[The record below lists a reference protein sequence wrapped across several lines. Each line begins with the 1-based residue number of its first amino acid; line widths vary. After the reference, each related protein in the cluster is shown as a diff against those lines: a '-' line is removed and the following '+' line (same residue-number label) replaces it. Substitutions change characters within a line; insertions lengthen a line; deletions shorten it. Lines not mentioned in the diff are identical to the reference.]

1 MLDLE
6 SIVSAL
12 PHRYP
17 FLMVDRILV
26 IETNKHIIGYKN
38 ISNNE
43 PWVQGHFPN
52 QPLFPGALI
61 IETMA
66 QIGGFAFYQESK
78 NKKEQLR
85 GYLIKVDKMKFIG
98 QVLPG
103 DRLVIEGDVIASV
116 NNMAQVKCVAKV
128 DETIV
133 ASGVLSYAFQ

>member
-6 SIVSAL
+6 SIISAL

-17 FLMVDRILV
+17 FLMVDRILE
-26 IETNKHIIGYKN
+26 IETNKRVVGYKN

-43 PWVQGHFPN
+43 PWVQGHFPD
-52 QPLFPGALI
+52 QPLFPGTLI
-61 IETMA
+61 IEAMA

-78 NKKEQLR
+78 NKKEQLK
-85 GYLIKVDKMKFIG
+85 GYLIKIDKVKFTN

-103 DRLVIEGDVIASV
+103 DRLVIEGDVVASI
-116 NNMAQVKCVAKV
+116 NKMAQVKCVAKV
-128 DETIV
+128 DDLIV